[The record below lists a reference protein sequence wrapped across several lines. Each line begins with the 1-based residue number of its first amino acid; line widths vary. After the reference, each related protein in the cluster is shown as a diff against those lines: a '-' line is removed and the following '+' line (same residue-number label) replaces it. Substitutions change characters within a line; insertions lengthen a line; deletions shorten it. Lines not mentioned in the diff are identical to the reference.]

1 MEDHLNLTD
10 TVQQA
15 GLKEFLSV
23 EPDDSIRDVFAALQE
38 KRFGCCLIC
47 HDGKLLGIF
56 TEHDAL
62 NLMASGDDLSAR
74 IDTVMVADPET
85 LPVTGTV
92 AKAIAKMSRGS
103 YRRLPVVDET
113 GRPVGL
119 ITVSGIVHFLVEH
132 FPQTVY
138 NLPPEPNPVTQER
151 EGA

>member
-15 GLKEFLSV
+15 GLKDFLCV
-23 EPDDSIRDVFAALQE
+23 EPDASIRDVFAALKE
-38 KRFGCCLIC
+38 KRFGSCLIC

-85 LPVTGTV
+85 SPVTGTV
-92 AKAIAKMSRGS
+92 AKAIEKMSRGN

-119 ITVSGIVHFLVEH
+119 ITVSGIVHFLVQH

-138 NLPPEPNPVTQER
+138 NLPPDPNPVTQER

>member
-1 MEDHLNLTD
+1 MEDHLNLTE

-15 GLKEFLSV
+15 GLEEFLCV
-23 EPDDSIRDVFAALQE
+23 EPDASIRDVFAVLQE
-38 KRFGCCLIC
+38 KRRGSCLIC
-47 HDGKLLGIF
+47 RDGKLLGIF

-74 IDTVMVADPET
+74 IDTVMVAEPET
-85 LPVTGTV
+85 LPVTGAV
-92 AKAIAKMSRGS
+92 AKAIEKMSRGG

-119 ITVSGIVHFLVEH
+119 ITVSGIVHFLVQN

-138 NLPPEPNPVTQER
+138 NLPPDPNPMMQER